1 MTNLA
6 GQAVVLT
13 GALRNQDFSKGAA
26 DVFLSYIT
34 IWLLATCEKKEE
46 IVFFLF
52 TSYITKTFKNIVAT
66 AIKIAVI
73 RECST
78 AAACVGTGCLSTITS
93 CISPTPLEACRSKSL
108 AFLMSS
114 LPYAQIMY
122 FSSSTCQ
129 QKEKKTP
136 VLFHDAHMENIKCFI
151 TSRLSVSQSRPHNP
165 QYKVSSLMWQ
175 GSVMVTRHI
184 FGILRQHI
192 RLDWFRHRYC
202 LAQH

>member
-1 MTNLA
+1 MAPCNLCK
-6 GQAVVLT
+6 
-13 GALRNQDFSKGAA
+13 KGGNC
-26 DVFLSYIT
+26 F
-34 IWLLATCEKKEE
+34 
-46 IVFFLF
+46 FFLF

-73 RECST
+73 RECSKAT

-93 CISPTPLEACRSKSL
+93 CIPPTPLESCWSKSL
-108 AFLMSS
+108 ALLMSS

-136 VLFHDAHMENIKCFI
+136 VLFHDAHMENIKCLI
-151 TSRLSVSQSRPHNP
+151 TTRLSVSQSRPDNP
-165 QYKVSSLMWQ
+165 RYKVSSLMWQ

-184 FGILRQHI
+184 FGTLRQHI

-202 LAQH
+202 LARHWLIRMRTIA